1 MKRILSS
8 TIAIAALLGLAGHAS
23 AADMSARPM
32 VTKAPAYVAP
42 YYNWTG
48 AYIGINGG
56 GGWGSSA
63 NIDTSGG
70 FVGGTLGYNWQSG
83 QAVFGIETDL
93 AWSGISG
100 SGTIGAVPVTA
111 GSDWFGTVRGRVG
124 YAWDRTMLFASGGLA
139 YGNVNARSPFQSV
152 DTTNAGWALGGGVE
166 FALAGPWTAKVEYL
180 HIDLGNT
187 TLLTPGSTSVD
198 YSADLVRAGLNYRF

>member
-8 TIAIAALLGLAGHAS
+8 TIAIAALLGLAGAAS
-23 AADMSARPM
+23 AADMGARPM
-32 VTKAPAYVAP
+32 PTKAPAYVAP

-56 GGWGSSA
+56 GGWGSSN
-63 NIDTSGG
+63 NIDSSGG
-70 FVGGTLGYNWQSG
+70 FVGGTLGYNWQQG

-93 AWSGISG
+93 AWSGIDG
-100 SGTIGAVPVTA
+100 SGFIGAVPVTA
-111 GSDWFGTVRGRVG
+111 GSDWFGTVRGRIG

-139 YGNVNARSPFQSV
+139 YGNVNARSPFSSV

-180 HIDLGNT
+180 HIDLGTAN
-187 TLLTPGSTSVD
+187 LLTPGTTSVD